1 MKIYQA
7 EVTFAVDFG
16 IAGDNNPLDKNDN
29 TLLNDIV
36 EDMHLFAHPN
46 VLSMELRS
54 IKDPWLNSSF
64 AQAPRN
70 NEIVTTLPESPT
82 GANPN
87 ARCGRPSASAA
98 AGLVVDLASMKFYR
112 AEVTW
117 VIDFAVDVDDNQNE
131 NTVLQDIAADM
142 HTFAHPHALNVEWTS
157 IKGPGPHF
165 SSSQAPQNKTGE
177 EALRQAILT
186 LAQEEHDF
194 GSHSRR
200 CRRRRWDVRRS
211 ATTPL
216 RGRPD
221 SYGY

>member
-1 MKIYQA
+1 
-7 EVTFAVDFG
+7 
-16 IAGDNNPLDKNDN
+16 
-29 TLLNDIV
+29 
-36 EDMHLFAHPN
+36 
-46 VLSMELRS
+46 MELRS

-87 ARCGRPSASAA
+87 PWCGRPSASAA

-200 CRRRRWDVRRS
+200 CRRRRWGVRRS
-211 ATTPL
+211 ATTPP